1 MQYFG
6 LQSFGNRTEF
16 KMQEKVI
23 LKASFNPK
31 VKTYWMLLSVIFSS
45 IFIISIP
52 LVPFVLLITFLV
64 SSAVLKA
71 MSAELL
77 ERKLVVKR
85 GVWFKIEKSIPL
97 EKITDVG
104 MMQGPLMRVFGLYRL
119 DFETA
124 GQSGPGA
131 LVSMIGINQA
141 EAFRERILQQKDL
154 LQVKPVI
161 NESSAE
167 AVITDEV
174 SNQQFAE
181 LLKSVQRI
189 EALLEKQSQ

>member
-1 MQYFG
+1 
-6 LQSFGNRTEF
+6 
-16 KMQEKVI
+16 MQEKVI

>member
-1 MQYFG
+1 MQYFD

-104 MMQGPLMRVFGLYRL
+104 MMQGPLMRMFGLYRL

-154 LQVKPVI
+154 LQGKPVV
-161 NESSAE
+161 NESSSETA
-167 AVITDEV
+167 ITDGV
-174 SNQQFAE
+174 SAQQFAE

-189 EALLEKQSQ
+189 EVLLEKQSE

>member
-1 MQYFG
+1 
-6 LQSFGNRTEF
+6 
-16 KMQEKVI
+16 MQEKVI

-104 MMQGPLMRVFGLYRL
+104 MMQGPLMRMFGLYRL

-154 LQVKPVI
+154 LQGKPVV
-161 NESSAE
+161 NESSSETA
-167 AVITDEV
+167 ITDGV
-174 SNQQFAE
+174 SAQQFAE

-189 EALLEKQSQ
+189 EVLLEKQSE

>member
-1 MQYFG
+1 
-6 LQSFGNRTEF
+6 
-16 KMQEKVI
+16 MQEKVI

-31 VKTYWMLLSVIFSS
+31 VKTYWMLLSVIFST

-52 LVPFVLLITFLV
+52 LMPFALLITFLV

-104 MMQGPLMRVFGLYRL
+104 MMQGPLMRMFGLYRL

-141 EAFRERILQQKDL
+141 EEFRERILQQKDL
-154 LQVKPVI
+154 LQGKAVAT
-161 NESSAE
+161 ESSTEKAN
-167 AVITDEV
+167 ADGV
-174 SNQQFAE
+174 SDLQFAE

-189 EALLEKQSQ
+189 EALLEKQSK

>member
-167 AVITDEV
+167 AVITDGV
-174 SNQQFAE
+174 SNHQFAE

>member
-167 AVITDEV
+167 AVITDGV